1 MKPFLNMVML
11 NQFDQCAC
19 FHMDPERPDR
29 SQIESEEKHKSLV
42 WIKFSDDFDASD
54 VSADTIA

>member
-1 MKPFLNMVML
+1 ML

-42 WIKFSDDFDASD
+42 WIKFADDFDASD